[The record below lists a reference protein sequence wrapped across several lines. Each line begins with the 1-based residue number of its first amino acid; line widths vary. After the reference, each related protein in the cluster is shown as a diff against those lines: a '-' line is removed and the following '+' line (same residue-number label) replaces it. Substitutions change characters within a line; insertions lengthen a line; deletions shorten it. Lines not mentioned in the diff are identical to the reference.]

1 MESHA
6 LSPKTGNLIRHKYE
20 VIFSAQFQSLNLH
33 SEMAILSQSFGIQK
47 KKKSSVIDLSI
58 PLSAQQEVEIRVL
71 FSDSLHVI
79 ENKSLRFL

>member
-1 MESHA
+1 M
-6 LSPKTGNLIRHKYE
+6 
-20 VIFSAQFQSLNLH
+20 IFSAQFQSLNLH

-47 KKKSSVIDLSI
+47 KRSSVIDLSI